1 MSMNETKISEFASV
15 VTSAASENRI
25 KNITFSSFPKGEI
38 NKVKGTPKTISG
50 NNVIQFEYFLTEGR
64 VRHENA
70 AINELSDIVSSIISL
85 GARNCQLTA
94 TNGTATLLVSSKGVV
109 NVSYKLMKQIKDL
122 IQTVNK
128 NDRDKKYIFD
138 GKEPFMVELGISDKE
153 GRVHDKKQSKFRQIN
168 RFAEQV
174 RDILKYLPQEGPLSV
189 YDLCCGKSYLSFAL
203 YSYLVERSGR
213 EVSMICVDMKES
225 VMRECGEIAKRLDY
239 TGMKFIA
246 GNVFDL
252 TPETPP
258 DLVLS
263 LHACDTATD
272 AVLTFAINNH
282 AKIVL
287 STPCCQHEMFNI
299 MDCPDLSFISKYSI
313 LKQKIASAAT
323 DALRLARLEAHGYKT
338 DAIELIDPDDTPKNV
353 LLRGILKK
361 DFDPDSKNGKS
372 KYDEYIQYY
381 KFMTGAIP
389 EIDRA

>member
-1 MSMNETKISEFASV
+1 MNMNETKIAEFANA
-15 VTSAASENRI
+15 VTLAASENRL

-38 NKVKGTPKTISG
+38 SKVKGTPKLISG
-50 NNVIQFEYFLTEGR
+50 KNVIQFEYFLTEGR

-70 AINELSDIVSSIISL
+70 SANDLSSVIPSIISL
-85 GARNCQLTA
+85 GAHNCQLTA
-94 TNGTATLLVSSKGVV
+94 ANGTATLLVSSKGVV
-109 NVSYKLMKQIKDL
+109 NVSYKLAKQIKDL
-122 IQTVNK
+122 IKTVNT
-128 NDRDKKYIFD
+128 NDRNKKYIFD
-138 GKEPFMVELGISDKE
+138 GKESFMIELGISDKE

-174 RDILKYLPQEGPLSV
+174 RDVMKYLPKEGPLSV

-203 YSYLVERSGR
+203 YSYLTERSGR

-225 VMRECGEIAKRLDY
+225 VMRECGEISERLGY
-239 TGMKFIA
+239 KGMSFIT

-252 TPETPP
+252 IPESPP

-272 AVLTFAINNH
+272 AVLSFAVNSR

-287 STPCCQHEMFNI
+287 STPCCQREMFNI
-299 MDCPDLSFISKYSI
+299 MDCPELSFISKYSI

-353 LLRGILKK
+353 LLRGILK
-361 DFDPDSKNGKS
+361 DNFDPGSAQAKS
-372 KYDEYIQYY
+372 KYDEYAKYY
-381 KFMTGAIP
+381 KFMTGELP
-389 EIDRA
+389 EIDRT